1 MKRLIINTFVLIFL
15 SIPIVWAQEFKK
27 KPKEVEIGKVVI
39 TATRTERPVKDVPNS
54 VTIITKEEI
63 EATSA
68 RYVDDLLRNMVGVNH
83 NS

>member
-1 MKRLIINTFVLIFL
+1 
-15 SIPIVWAQEFKK
+15 
-27 KPKEVEIGKVVI
+27 VVI

>member
-27 KPKEVEIGKVVI
+27 PKEVEIGKVVI
-39 TATRTERPVKDVPNS
+39 TATRTERSVKDVPNS

>member
-1 MKRLIINTFVLIFL
+1 LFGQK
-15 SIPIVWAQEFKK
+15 SPKK
-27 KPKEVEIGKVVI
+27 TKGSRDRKSGNNCHKNRK
-39 TATRTERPVKDVPNS
+39 TSKKNVPNS